1 MPKRGSFWYG
11 STTIVPS
18 YAIMNIVQI
27 STYDV
32 IGGAGRAAY
41 RLHCGLKEIG
51 HRSLMLVREKA
62 SDDPEVFCPSVIDK
76 KKDNQERIFH
86 FDAIQK
92 AYIDWN
98 RTDVSNTMFSLP
110 FPGHNLSSLPVLAE
124 ADIINLHW
132 ITGFQSTQTLKK
144 LFALGKPIV
153 WTLHDMWAFT
163 GGCHYSAGCKQYF
176 QDCCACP
183 QLCEDPLG
191 LTKTIL
197 QDKLTHLKG
206 SNLVVVTPSRWMAD
220 CAKESALFRGSRVE
234 SIPNSLETDIFFPFP
249 KAEAKRNLGFEEE
262 TTIIL
267 FGCQYFQEKRKGFS
281 ELLSA
286 LSDCLDHLEFQELVK
301 KDKLKVLTFG
311 SPIDHLNRLGIPIVS
326 LGTLASDEEI
336 RTAYC
341 GADLFMLPS
350 LEDNLPNTILEAMA
364 CGTSVVAFDTG
375 GIRDMIEDGVNG
387 FLVPSGDT
395 KALAQRVL
403 NLIFDSDRRE
413 QFGVKSR
420 EKVKA
425 HYTLSMQAK
434 NYLSIYEQ
442 LSEKSKLSSHHT
454 FQDASPSTE
463 PTREKTLQYK
473 LGVPMDVDVGPE
485 IGSIYESLVLK
496 SLQKFAPFLKE
507 QLEES
512 ERDRAARLE
521 QVNKLTKLLAESEAD
536 REARL
541 EQIGKLTEM
550 ARTGQETIQELEYK
564 IHELEDKIR
573 GLRGTLPMRIAKKV
587 SFGRFDPP
595 NKP

>member
-1 MPKRGSFWYG
+1 
-11 STTIVPS
+11 
-18 YAIMNIVQI
+18 MNIVQI

-41 RLHCGLKEIG
+41 RLHCGLREIG
-51 HRSLMLVREKA
+51 HRSRMLVREKA
-62 SDDPEVFCPSVIDK
+62 SDDPDVFCPSVITPPKND
-76 KKDNQERIFH
+76 QEHIFY
-86 FDAIQK
+86 FEAIQRG
-92 AYIDWN
+92 YIDWN

-110 FPGHNLSSLPVLAE
+110 FPGHDLSSFPVLAE

-132 ITGFQSTQTLKK
+132 ITGFQSIQTLKK
-144 LFALGKPIV
+144 LFSLQKPIV
-153 WTLHDMWAFT
+153 WTLHDMWPFT
-163 GGCHYSAGCKQYF
+163 GGCHYSAGCQQYC

-234 SIPNSLETDIFFPFP
+234 VIPNSLETDVFFPFP
-249 KAEAKRNLGFEEE
+249 KAEAKRILGFEEE
-262 TTIIL
+262 TTIVL

-286 LSDCLDHLEFQELVK
+286 LSDCLDHLEFHELVK

-311 SPIDHLNRLGIPIVS
+311 SPIDDLNRLGIPIVS

-341 GADLFMLPS
+341 GADLFVLPS

-375 GIRDMIEDGVNG
+375 GIRDMVEDSVNG
-387 FLVPSGDT
+387 FLVPTGDT
-395 KALAQRVL
+395 KALAQRILCLV
-403 NLIFDSDRRE
+403 FDTDKRNH
-413 QFGVKSR
+413 FGSRSR
-420 EKVKA
+420 EKVEM
-425 HYTLSMQAK
+425 HHTLAAQAK
-434 NYLSIYEQ
+434 GYLSIYQELYDEIDGARNEGFQ
-442 LSEKSKLSSHHT
+442 GRSVNSQPDKEETLSYDVK
-454 FQDASPSTE
+454 
-463 PTREKTLQYK
+463 
-473 LGVPMDVDVGPE
+473 VPMDIEVGPE

-507 QLEES
+507 QLEET
-512 ERDRAARLE
+512 EKDRAARLE
-521 QVNKLTKLLAESEAD
+521 QVNELTRLLAESETD

-541 EQIGKLTEM
+541 EQIRELTKI
-550 ARTGQETIQELEYK
+550 ARKGQETIQRLEHR
-564 IHELEDKIR
+564 IHKLENEIR
-573 GLRGTLPMRIAKKV
+573 EYQDNMETLEHIIHGLRGTLPMRIARKV

-595 NKP
+595 NKW